1 MWPFVLPKIYYHKTY
16 AKYMDTTTPEVKKP
30 FYKKKW
36 VWAVTIIVLLIIG
49 SGDSTPKPEATTT
62 DSNETNLVSEN
73 SNTQNESTTVTPQTL
88 EDRIK
93 TLAVK
98 TGATDV
104 TFNGIDDQKADSD
117 RPEGSRMITVKLNV
131 SSFFSSKSFYRD
143 TGELTSKVFQETYSS
158 NPNVY
163 DVIVWYY
170 GETTDQYGNKKNDI
184 ILSQGIDK
192 DTYQKINWQ
201 NFDSSKLCDF
211 LKSEGSRNGGQTA
224 CVTLANIE

>member
-1 MWPFVLPKIYYHKTY
+1 METN
-16 AKYMDTTTPEVKKP
+16 TPVVKKP

-36 VWAVTIIVLLIIG
+36 VWAVAIIVLIIIG
-49 SGDSTPKPEATTT
+49 SGDSTPKPQAVNTDNTTETIPVSTNNDTPEAATP
-62 DSNETNLVSEN
+62 VQ
-73 SNTQNESTTVTPQTL
+73 TQTF

-93 TLAVK
+93 ALAVK

-104 TFNGIDDQKADSD
+104 NFNGIDDQKADSD

-131 SSFFSSKSFYRD
+131 TNFFSSKSFYRD
-143 TGELTSKVFQETYSS
+143 TGELTSKIFQETYAS
-158 NPNVY
+158 NPSVY

-184 ILSQGIDK
+184 ILSQATDK

-201 NFDSSKLCDF
+201 NFDSTKLCDF
-211 LKSEGSRNGGQTA
+211 LKSEGSRNGGQTT

>member
-1 MWPFVLPKIYYHKTY
+1 
-16 AKYMDTTTPEVKKP
+16 MDATTPEVKKP

-36 VWAVTIIVLLIIG
+36 IWVVTIIVLFIIG
-49 SGDSTPKPEATTT
+49 SGDSAPKPEATTT
-62 DSNETNLVSEN
+62 DNSSETNLVNEN
-73 SNTQNESTTVTPQTL
+73 SNTQNEGTPVPPKTL

-93 TLAVK
+93 ALAVK

-104 TFNGIDDQKADSD
+104 NFNGIDDQKADSD

-131 SSFFSSKSFYRD
+131 TSFLSADSFYRN
-143 TGELTSKVFQETYSS
+143 TGELTGKIFQETFSS
-158 NPNVY
+158 NQNVY

-201 NFDSSKLCDF
+201 NFDSTKLCDF

>member
-1 MWPFVLPKIYYHKTY
+1 METN
-16 AKYMDTTTPEVKKP
+16 TPVVKKP

-36 VWAVTIIVLLIIG
+36 VWAVAIIVLIIIG
-49 SGDSTPKPEATTT
+49 SGDSTSKPQAVNTDNTTETIPVSTNNDTPEAATP
-62 DSNETNLVSEN
+62 VQ
-73 SNTQNESTTVTPQTL
+73 TQTF

-93 TLAVK
+93 ALAVK

-104 TFNGIDDQKADSD
+104 NFNGIDDQKADSD

-131 SSFFSSKSFYRD
+131 TNFFSSKSFYRD
-143 TGELTSKVFQETYSS
+143 TGELTSKIFQETYAS
-158 NPNVY
+158 NPSVY

-184 ILSQGIDK
+184 ILSQATDK

-201 NFDSSKLCDF
+201 NFDSTKLCDF
-211 LKSEGSRNGGQTA
+211 LKSEGFRNGGQTT